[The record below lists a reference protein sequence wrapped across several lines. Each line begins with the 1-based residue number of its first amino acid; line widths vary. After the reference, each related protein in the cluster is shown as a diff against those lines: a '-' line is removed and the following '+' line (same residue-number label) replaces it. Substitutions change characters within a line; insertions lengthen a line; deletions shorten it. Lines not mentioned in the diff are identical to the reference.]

1 MENLALFDAN
11 CSESKIQ
18 ELVAEHYNLLVKVK
32 KLPGYID
39 LNYRLAT
46 EDGKK
51 YILKIASSAEP
62 LAELD
67 MQNKM
72 MQFIEQNP
80 IEQYQFPQVIAEP
93 FSSRAEKPNE
103 LPMTSMT
110 SMTQ

>member
-1 MENLALFDAN
+1 MPIF
-11 CSESKIQ
+11 SESKIQ

-72 MQFIEQNP
+72 MQFLSSKIRLNN
-80 IEQYQFPQVIAEP
+80 INFPKLLQI
-93 FSSRAEKPNE
+93 
-103 LPMTSMT
+103 
-110 SMTQ
+110 